1 MIPRFISNQL
11 EQLSAR
17 YPIVA
22 VTGPRQS
29 GKTTLVRDTF
39 PPKKYASLE
48 KLLPLEIKSGQT
60 ITQDFF
66 KGLKYWSKISKTTG
80 KDACL
85 IYGGEMDQI
94 RKDGTVMGWKSFARQ
109 MPLMI

>member
-39 PPKKYASLE
+39 PKKICLARRPGYTGICAYRPQGIS
-48 KLLPLEIKSGQT
+48 
-60 ITQDFF
+60 F
-66 KGLKYWSKISKTTG
+66 GLFGWRYTG
-80 KDACL
+80 
-85 IYGGEMDQI
+85 
-94 RKDGTVMGWKSFARQ
+94 
-109 MPLMI
+109 

>member
-39 PPKKYASLE
+39 PKKNMPRSKTRIYGNLR
-48 KLLPLEIKSGQT
+48 LPTPG
-60 ITQDFF
+60 DFF
-66 KGLKYWSKISKTTG
+66 RPIRMALYWMRFNVPLISSLIFKPVLTRSARKGFI
-80 KDACL
+80 
-85 IYGGEMDQI
+85 
-94 RKDGTVMGWKSFARQ
+94 F
-109 MPLMI
+109 